1 MEPRDAIPRDRPA
14 RRRPCH
20 QRPVPD
26 LHCPVRAEHPS
37 RPGAQKR
44 RAKGGVRIRTL
55 TDGSLAV
62 WSAHWHTGSVRTAL
76 TAGAAAWRRI
86 LRAVR
91 RRLVLG
97 AL

>member
-44 RAKGGVRIRTL
+44 RAKGGGSGYGLSRT
-55 TDGSLAV
+55 V
-62 WSAHWHTGSVRTAL
+62 HWRFGLHTGTR
-76 TAGAAAWRRI
+76 AAYVPR
-86 LRAVR
+86 
-91 RRLVLG
+91 
-97 AL
+97 